1 MCGSFFKK
9 VIDPMGLFKRLDD
22 PVEPPA
28 PVAAPAAVDERA
40 VAEDKAAAASNA
52 KAAELSKQRKQG
64 SLLAAGGGA
73 GGQAQTSSV
82 LAYGKN
88 RLGE

>member
-22 PVEPPA
+22 PVEAPA
-28 PVAAPAAVDERA
+28 PSAADERA
-40 VAEDKAAAASNA
+40 AAEDKAAAASNA

-64 SLLAAGGGA
+64 SLLAAGGA
-73 GGQAQTSSV
+73 GGEAQTSSV